1 MPVSQPL
8 TPLRPSCPGEAEPAG
23 VRPCSAQTGRRWLTL
38 LAALLAGSVAFV
50 AGIAWAP
57 QGATP
62 ADVRHGPQREAFLA
76 GSERSVPILEDIA
89 ATLHQIDTRLAR
101 IEKLMESSA
110 EKHD

>member
-1 MPVSQPL
+1 MLARTQQP
-8 TPLRPSCPGEAEPAG
+8 PPFCGDHAPIA
-23 VRPCSAQTGRRWLTL
+23 VRPYSAQTGRRWFTL
-38 LAALLAGSVAFV
+38 LAALLAGTVAFV
-50 AGIAWAP
+50 AGIAWAF

-62 ADVRHGPQREAFLA
+62 ADVRRGPQREAFLS

-101 IEKLMESSA
+101 IEKLLEPSA